1 MSIKLNYVY
10 GSCQIFFVIF
20 DQVKKILLEANFDY
34 LGPEMTFFYWYLV
47 FCVEDFCKH
56 PKNNTYNV
64 SFTYFTCSDEI
75 CI

>member
-20 DQVKKILLEANFDY
+20 DQVKNILLNANFDY
-34 LGPEMTFFYWYLV
+34 LGPEMTLFSWHLV

-56 PKNNTYNV
+56 PKNNVSYNV
-64 SFTYFTCSDEI
+64 FYLLYLQ
-75 CI
+75 